1 MFLEGHLQDR
11 GGLRSSLDTDDL
23 TVLPIDKQTHHYGKL
38 ENFAFTERMQLN
50 HFMDI
55 LPHQLLHKS
64 EIERDVFPAN
74 DEDIALA
81 FFSVLLV
88 LLWLVAALFSFLLR
102 GTWLAASLLL
112 CSLIFLLRLISL
124 KRLIFGVVFH
134 SRRILLFLEGSPS
147 LPPLLTRLL
156 AVDSN
161 DGLVTCLSVN
171 LGCASLACF
180 DSDCL
185 TGSPRDL
192 GSSCDL
198 NNVSLAH

>member
-1 MFLEGHLQDR
+1 
-11 GGLRSSLDTDDL
+11 
-23 TVLPIDKQTHHYGKL
+23 
-38 ENFAFTERMQLN
+38 MQLN

-64 EIERDVFPAN
+64 EIERDVFQAN

-88 LLWLVAALFSFLLR
+88 LLWLEAALFSFLLR
-102 GTWLAASLLL
+102 GTWLAASLFL

-124 KRLIFGVVFH
+124 KRLIFGVVH

-171 LGCASLACF
+171 LGCASLACL